1 MRRTSF
7 LTGAL
12 FALLAMATVAAF
24 GSAQEKKEK
33 FKYAELES
41 FHELLAPIWHQ
52 QYPAKEWG
60 KIRAQSGELVRRK
73 DAIMNLRLR
82 TKADQQ
88 ARIEELKKSFGA
100 SVDALAKT
108 AKSGP
113 DEELQKSVATMHEA
127 FETFADA
134 VR

>member
-1 MRRTSF
+1 MKRSSF
-7 LTGAL
+7 LAGLL
-12 FALLAMATVAAF
+12 FALMAMTAVAAI

-41 FHELLAPIWHQ
+41 FHELLSPIWHQ

-82 TKADQQ
+82 TKSDQQ
-88 ARIEELKKSFGA
+88 TRIEELKKNFGV
-100 SVDALAKT
+100 SVDALAKA

-113 DEELQKSVATMHEA
+113 DEDLQKSVATMHEA